1 MAKHKYIET
10 PEKMYELFLAYKH
23 ENKEITID
31 GFHIFCKKIIGCVKS
46 YFHPA
51 THTDFNEVIQLIK
64 DEIFENKLEL
74 YKKGL
79 LHHQKICKEAKARNI
94 DINESYNFI
103 GKSNK
108 NQFVVEDGLISIKDN
123 LLKKKSHT
131 AKFITNSKSPDTI
144 YILNIEGTNIYKIG
158 TSQNVS
164 RRIKDICASNPF
176 HIDIIHIQKVLFAY
190 DMEQSIHE
198 IIDHLHIKNEWF
210 KIKDIDKIINL
221 IKNV

>member
-1 MAKHKYIET
+1 MHPTRIFKT
-10 PEKMYELFLAYKH
+10 PEELYLIFTRYKEIH
-23 ENKEITID
+23 EEITISDFMFFCESTIGSVKVYFTKHKPD
-31 GFHIFCKKIIGCVKS
+31 GFE
-46 YFHPA
+46 
-51 THTDFNEVIQLIK
+51 NVIELIK
-64 DEIFENKLEL
+64 EDIFQKKLEL

-103 GKSNK
+103 GKTNK
-108 NQFVVEDGLISIKDN
+108 NQFVIEGGLVSIKDN

-131 AKFITNSKSPDTI
+131 AKSITNNKAPDTI

-158 TSQNVS
+158 TSQNVN

-176 HIDIIHIQKVLFAY
+176 HIDIIHIQKILFAY
-190 DMEQSIHE
+190 EVEQSIHE
-198 IIDHLHIKNEWF
+198 LIDEFHIKNEWF
-210 KIKDIDKIINL
+210 KIKDIDKIINI